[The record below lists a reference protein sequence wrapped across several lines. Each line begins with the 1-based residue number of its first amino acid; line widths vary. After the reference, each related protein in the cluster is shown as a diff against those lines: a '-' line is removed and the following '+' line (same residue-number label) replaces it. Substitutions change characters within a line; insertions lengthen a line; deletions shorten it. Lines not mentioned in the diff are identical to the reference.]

1 MARAPAMRRR
11 TFRDHLLSRK
21 VWQRLTDGGKAFT
34 PPREEILPERQTRVP
49 AETPPRSAAFSGRH
63 GNARIVSLLLWQI
76 SAASLGPLPTTGSGP
91 RRTRR
96 LRLRLSE
103 EHDPVAFQHL
113 AGFLVPAKI
122 LPSDASGG
130 RRVKPSSD
138 GQGGRSMSRP
148 DSVDANPMRFSKN
161 CPSIDGRWP
170 SGSETIPT
178 LRRTCPEIFS
188 VARSPLKRT
197 LMKTNFIV
205 NLN

>member
-76 SAASLGPLPTTGSGP
+76 SATSLGPLPTTGSGP

-138 GQGGRSMSRP
+138 GQGGGGGQCLALTRSM
-148 DSVDANPMRFSKN
+148 
-161 CPSIDGRWP
+161 
-170 SGSETIPT
+170 
-178 LRRTCPEIFS
+178 
-188 VARSPLKRT
+188 RT
-197 LMKTNFIV
+197 LCAFQRTARRLTDVGRPAQKPFRRSDERV
-205 NLN
+205 RKSFP

>member
-1 MARAPAMRRR
+1 MPSFSAAHDQEYAPRFSRDGCRTEIRPDRRCESKARLGGGRRLRPYGPRANFCRRAMARAPAMRRR

-138 GQGGRSMSRP
+138 GQGGE
-148 DSVDANPMRFSKN
+148 VN
-161 CPSIDGRWP
+161 
-170 SGSETIPT
+170 
-178 LRRTCPEIFS
+178 
-188 VARSPLKRT
+188 VSP
-197 LMKTNFIV
+197 
-205 NLN
+205 